1 MTKFTELVT
10 NADGRLSTTTSIQ
23 FFGAA
28 LMSLILV
35 YSVFMDRSYVTELF
49 AIFAFFCG
57 GGVATKGAVSALQNR
72 GVEK

>member
-57 GGVATKGAVSALQNR
+57 GVATKGAVSALQRR